1 MAFVSFHAIEEF
13 PGIPPISFLFDGM
26 YPFPAASGGKIPDAA
41 PTCTRRLLILSP
53 AGKVSEYHFPWTR
66 ARPKGA
72 SQAMPIELKLP
83 DVGEGIAEGEVVR
96 WLVAEGAAVKEDDPL
111 VEILTDKAN
120 VEIPSPVTG
129 TVVTILATPGQVVKV
144 GELLALI
151 EPAAVKTT
159 APGGEVLATPVV
171 RKLAKDLGVDL
182 GAVHGSGP
190 GGRITEE
197 DVRRAAVPKA
207 PAGTPTEPTSE
218 ERIPFRGKRRMVAR
232 KMVAAK
238 TRVPH
243 ALLVDEADVSGL
255 LAERAKMRETGERE
269 GVRITILPFIMKAVA
284 GALQMHP
291 ALNASLDE
299 AREELVLKKKVDVGM
314 AVDAEDGLVVPV
326 VRNADAKSVIEL
338 AREIERLSAAAR
350 EGTLAPGD
358 LAGGTFTIS
367 SVGSIGG
374 LFSYPVINVPEAA
387 ILAAHK
393 IVTRPV
399 VRDGEIVPREMM
411 YLSLSFDHRI
421 VDGGAATRFLNE
433 VVRRIEA
440 SAI

>member
-1 MAFVSFHAIEEF
+1 
-13 PGIPPISFLFDGM
+13 
-26 YPFPAASGGKIPDAA
+26 
-41 PTCTRRLLILSP
+41 
-53 AGKVSEYHFPWTR
+53 
-66 ARPKGA
+66 
-72 SQAMPIELKLP
+72 MPIELRLP

-96 WLVAEGAAVKEDDPL
+96 WLVAEGAKVKEDDPL

-129 TVVTILATPGQVVKV
+129 TVVKILAASGRIVKV
-144 GELLALI
+144 GGPLALI
-151 EPAAVKTT
+151 EPAAGQAIAAHHATASSDRPTSTPREATT
-159 APGGEVLATPVV
+159 GQGSPPKVAGAPGGDVLATPVV
-171 RKLAKDLGVDL
+171 RKLAKDLGVEL
-182 GAVHGSGP
+182 GAVPGTGP
-190 GGRITEE
+190 GGRVTEE
-197 DVRRAAVPKA
+197 DVRKATGPKVSTGVPA
-207 PAGTPTEPTSE
+207 ESSAE
-218 ERIPFRGKRRMVAR
+218 ERIPFRGRRRMIAR
-232 KMVAAK
+232 KMAAAK

-269 GVRITILPFIMKAVA
+269 GVRVTILPFIMKAVA
-284 GALQMHP
+284 GAIKRHP

-299 AREELVLKKKVDVGM
+299 DREEIVLKKNVDVGM
-314 AVDAEDGLVVPV
+314 AVDAGDGLVVPV

-350 EGTLAPGD
+350 EGVLAPGD

-374 LFSYPVINVPEAA
+374 LFSYPIINVPEAA

-421 VDGGAATRFLNE
+421 VDGGEATRFLNE

-440 SAI
+440 SAA

>member
-1 MAFVSFHAIEEF
+1 
-13 PGIPPISFLFDGM
+13 
-26 YPFPAASGGKIPDAA
+26 
-41 PTCTRRLLILSP
+41 
-53 AGKVSEYHFPWTR
+53 
-66 ARPKGA
+66 
-72 SQAMPIELKLP
+72 MPIELRLP
-83 DVGEGIAEGEVVR
+83 DVGEGIAEAEVVR
-96 WLVAEGAAVKEDDPL
+96 WLVAEGAQVKEDDPL
-111 VEILTDKAN
+111 VEVLTDKAN
-120 VEIPSPVTG
+120 VELPSPVTG
-129 TVVTILATPGQVVKV
+129 TVVKIVAAPGQIVKV
-144 GELLALI
+144 GGLLALV
-151 EPAAVKTT
+151 EPAVEKSAAV
-159 APGGEVLATPVV
+159 GGAVLATPVV
-171 RKLAKDLGVDL
+171 RKLAKDLGVEL
-182 GAVHGSGP
+182 GDVPGSGS
-190 GGRITEE
+190 GGRVIEE
-197 DVRRAAVPKA
+197 DVRRATGPKA
-207 PAGTPTEPTSE
+207 PSGPPPESAAE
-218 ERIPFRGKRRMVAR
+218 ERIPFKGKRRMIAR

-255 LAERAKMRETGERE
+255 LAERAKMREIGERE

-284 GALQMHP
+284 GALLRHP

-299 AREELVLKKKVDVGM
+299 EREEIIRRKTVDVGM
-314 AVDAEDGLVVPV
+314 AVDAGDGLVVPV

-338 AREIERLSAAAR
+338 AREIDRLSAAAR

-358 LAGGTFTIS
+358 QTGGTFTIS

-421 VDGGAATRFLNE
+421 VDGGEATRFLNE
-433 VVRRIEA
+433 VVRRVEA
-440 SAI
+440 SSI

>member
-1 MAFVSFHAIEEF
+1 
-13 PGIPPISFLFDGM
+13 
-26 YPFPAASGGKIPDAA
+26 
-41 PTCTRRLLILSP
+41 
-53 AGKVSEYHFPWTR
+53 
-66 ARPKGA
+66 
-72 SQAMPIELKLP
+72 MPIELKLP
-83 DVGEGIAEGEVVR
+83 DVGEGIAEGEIVR
-96 WLVAEGAAVKEDDPL
+96 WLVAEGAQVKEDDLL

-120 VEIPSPVTG
+120 IELPSPVNG
-129 TVVTILATPGQVVKV
+129 TLLRILAKSGQLVKV
-144 GELLALI
+144 GEPIALI
-151 EPAAVKTT
+151 EPATVKS
-159 APGGEVLATPVV
+159 AGAGGEVLATPVV
-171 RKLAKDLGVDL
+171 RKLAKDLGVEL
-182 GAVHGSGP
+182 SALLGSGP
-190 GGRITEE
+190 GGRVTEE
-197 DVRRAAVPKA
+197 DVRRAAA
-207 PAGTPTEPTSE
+207 PAAGVPAEFASG
-218 ERIPFRGKRRMVAR
+218 ERIPFKGKRRMIAR

-243 ALLVDEADVSGL
+243 ALLVDEVDVSGL
-255 LAERAKMRETGERE
+255 LAERARMRETAERE
-269 GVRITILPFIMKAVA
+269 GVRITVLPFIMKAVA
-284 GALQMHP
+284 GALQRHP

-299 AREELVLKKKVDVGM
+299 DRDAIVRKKTIDIGM

-326 VRNADAKSVIEL
+326 VRNADGKSVIEL
-338 AREIERLSAAAR
+338 AREIDRLSAAAR
-350 EGTLAPGD
+350 EGTVAPGD

-374 LFSYPVINVPEAA
+374 LFSYPIINVPEAA

-421 VDGGAATRFLNE
+421 VDGGEATRFLNE

>member
-1 MAFVSFHAIEEF
+1 
-13 PGIPPISFLFDGM
+13 
-26 YPFPAASGGKIPDAA
+26 
-41 PTCTRRLLILSP
+41 
-53 AGKVSEYHFPWTR
+53 
-66 ARPKGA
+66 
-72 SQAMPIELKLP
+72 MPIELKFP

-120 VEIPSPVTG
+120 VEIPSPVAG
-129 TVVTILATPGQVVKV
+129 TVVKILATPGQIVKV
-144 GELLALI
+144 GGLLALI
-151 EPAAVKTT
+151 EPAARKV
-159 APGGEVLATPVV
+159 PGAGGAVLATPVV

-182 GAVHGSGP
+182 GDVPGTGP

-197 DVRRAAVPKA
+197 DVRRAAGPKV
-207 PAGTPTEPTSE
+207 PAGIPAESTSE
-218 ERIPFRGKRRMVAR
+218 ERIPFKGKRRMIAR

-255 LAERAKMRETGERE
+255 LAERTKMREIGERE
-269 GVRITILPFIMKAVA
+269 GVRITILPFVMKAVA
-284 GALQMHP
+284 GALQRHP
-291 ALNASLDE
+291 ALNASLDD
-299 AREELVLKKKVDVGM
+299 AREEIVLKKTVDIGM
-314 AVDAEDGLVVPV
+314 AVDAADGLVVPV

-358 LAGGTFTIS
+358 LTGGTFTIS

-421 VDGGAATRFLNE
+421 VDGGEATRFLNE
-433 VVRRIEA
+433 VVRRIET
-440 SAI
+440 SAT

>member
-1 MAFVSFHAIEEF
+1 
-13 PGIPPISFLFDGM
+13 
-26 YPFPAASGGKIPDAA
+26 
-41 PTCTRRLLILSP
+41 
-53 AGKVSEYHFPWTR
+53 
-66 ARPKGA
+66 
-72 SQAMPIELKLP
+72 MPIELKLP

-96 WLVAEGAAVKEDDPL
+96 WLVAEGAQVREDDLL

-120 VEIPSPVTG
+120 IELPSPVSG
-129 TVVTILATPGQVVKV
+129 TFLKILAQPGQIVNV
-144 GELLALI
+144 GGALALI
-151 EPAAVKTT
+151 EPAPGQAAAVYRVTAPPDRPTSTPRDATEPGQGSHPKSTG

-171 RKLAKDLGVDL
+171 RKLAKDLGVEM
-182 GAVHGSGP
+182 GAVPGTGP

-197 DVRRAAVPKA
+197 DVRRAAA
-207 PAGTPTEPTSE
+207 PTARAGAPVDSASE
-218 ERIPFRGKRRMVAR
+218 ERVPFRGRRRMIAR

-238 TRVPH
+238 SRVPH

-284 GALQMHP
+284 GALRRHP

-299 AREELVLKKKVDVGM
+299 AREEIVLRKKVDVGM
-314 AVDAEDGLVVPV
+314 AVDAEDGLVVPI

-358 LAGGTFTIS
+358 LTGGTFTIS

-374 LFSYPVINVPEAA
+374 LFSYPIINVPEAA

-421 VDGGAATRFLNE
+421 VDGGEATRFLNE

>member
-1 MAFVSFHAIEEF
+1 
-13 PGIPPISFLFDGM
+13 
-26 YPFPAASGGKIPDAA
+26 
-41 PTCTRRLLILSP
+41 
-53 AGKVSEYHFPWTR
+53 
-66 ARPKGA
+66 
-72 SQAMPIELKLP
+72 MPIELKLP

-129 TVVTILATPGQVVKV
+129 TVVKILATPGQIVKV
-144 GELLALI
+144 GGLLVLI
-151 EPAAVKTT
+151 EPAAGQAAAARHVGALPDRPASVPREATEPGKGSPPKR
-159 APGGEVLATPVV
+159 AGSPGGDVLATPVV
-171 RKLAKDLGVDL
+171 RKVAKDLGVDL
-182 GAVHGSGP
+182 GEVPGSGP

-197 DVRRAAVPKA
+197 DVRRAAGTKV
-207 PAGTPTEPTSE
+207 PAGIASESTSE
-218 ERIPFRGKRRMVAR
+218 ERVPFRGRRRMIAR

-284 GALQMHP
+284 EALRRHP

-299 AREELVLKKKVDVGM
+299 DREEIVLKKKVDVGM
-314 AVDAEDGLVVPV
+314 AVDAGDGLVVPV

-374 LFSYPVINVPEAA
+374 LFSYPIINVPEAA
-387 ILAAHK
+387 VLAAHK
-393 IVTRPV
+393 IVNRPV
-399 VRDGEIVPREMM
+399 VRDGEIVPRDMM

>member
-1 MAFVSFHAIEEF
+1 M
-13 PGIPPISFLFDGM
+13 
-26 YPFPAASGGKIPDAA
+26 PF
-41 PTCTRRLLILSP
+41 
-53 AGKVSEYHFPWTR
+53 
-66 ARPKGA
+66 
-72 SQAMPIELKLP
+72 ELKLP
-83 DVGEGIAEGEVVR
+83 DVGEGIAEGEIVR
-96 WLVAEGAAVKEDDPL
+96 WLVAEGAAVKEDDLL

-120 VEIPSPVTG
+120 IELPSPVSG
-129 TVVTILATPGQVVKV
+129 TFLKILAQPGQIVKV
-144 GELLALI
+144 GEPIALI
-151 EPAAVKTT
+151 EPAAGQAAARYAIPPSDRPVSVSREAIEPGPGSPSGK
-159 APGGEVLATPVV
+159 AAGSGGEVLATPIV
-171 RKLAKDLGVDL
+171 RKLAKDLGLEL
-182 GAVHGSGP
+182 GAVRGSGP

-197 DVRRAAVPKA
+197 DVRRATGQKM
-207 PAGTPTEPTSE
+207 PAGIPAESSSE
-218 ERIPFRGKRRMVAR
+218 ERIPFKGRRRMIAR

-243 ALLVDEADVSGL
+243 ALLVDEADLTGL
-255 LAERAKMRETGERE
+255 LAERAKLRETGERD

-284 GALQMHP
+284 GALQRHP

-299 AREELVLKKKVDVGM
+299 DREEIVLKKRVDVGM
-314 AVDAEDGLVVPV
+314 AVDTEDGLVVPV

-338 AREIERLSAAAR
+338 AREIERRSAAAR

-374 LFSYPVINVPEAA
+374 LFSYPIINVPEAA

-421 VDGGAATRFLNE
+421 VDGGEATRFLNE
-433 VVRRIEA
+433 VVGRIEA
-440 SAI
+440 SAIF

>member
-1 MAFVSFHAIEEF
+1 
-13 PGIPPISFLFDGM
+13 
-26 YPFPAASGGKIPDAA
+26 
-41 PTCTRRLLILSP
+41 
-53 AGKVSEYHFPWTR
+53 
-66 ARPKGA
+66 
-72 SQAMPIELKLP
+72 MPIELKLP

-96 WLVAEGAAVKEDDPL
+96 WLVAEGAQVKEDDPL
-111 VEILTDKAN
+111 VEVLTDKAN

-129 TVVTILATPGQVVKV
+129 TVVRILAAPGQVVKV
-144 GELLALI
+144 GGPLALI
-151 EPAAVKTT
+151 EPAVGQAATAHHATASPDRPPSVPREATDPGPGSPPKMAG
-159 APGGEVLATPVV
+159 APGHDVLATPVV

-182 GAVHGSGP
+182 GAVPGSGP

-197 DVRRAAVPKA
+197 DVRRAPGAKTAADVPA
-207 PAGTPTEPTSE
+207 ESASE
-218 ERIPFRGKRRMVAR
+218 ERIPIKGRRRMIAR

-243 ALLVDEADVSGL
+243 ALLVDEADVSGI
-255 LAERAKMRETGERE
+255 LAERTRIRETGEWA

-284 GALQMHP
+284 GALRRHP

-299 AREELVLKKKVDVGM
+299 DREEIVLKKKVDVGM
-314 AVDAEDGLVVPV
+314 AVDAGDGLVVPV
-326 VRNADAKSVIEL
+326 VRNAAAKSVIEL
-338 AREIERLSAAAR
+338 AREIERLTAAAR
-350 EGTLAPGD
+350 AGTLAPGD

-374 LFSYPVINVPEAA
+374 LFSYPIINVPEAA

-421 VDGGAATRFLNE
+421 VDGGEATRFLNE

-440 SAI
+440 SAT

>member
-1 MAFVSFHAIEEF
+1 
-13 PGIPPISFLFDGM
+13 
-26 YPFPAASGGKIPDAA
+26 
-41 PTCTRRLLILSP
+41 
-53 AGKVSEYHFPWTR
+53 
-66 ARPKGA
+66 
-72 SQAMPIELKLP
+72 MPIELKLP
-83 DVGEGIAEGEVVR
+83 DVGEGIAEGEIVR
-96 WLVAEGAAVKEDDPL
+96 WLVAEGAAVKEDDLL

-120 VEIPSPVTG
+120 IELPSPVSG
-129 TVVTILATPGQVVKV
+129 TFLKILAQPGQIVKV
-144 GELLALI
+144 GEPIALI
-151 EPAAVKTT
+151 EPAAGQAAAAHRAMASSDRPTPASMEAAEPSRASLSGK
-159 APGGEVLATPVV
+159 AAGAGGEVLATPVV
-171 RKLAKDLGVDL
+171 RKLAKDLGVEP
-182 GAVHGSGP
+182 GEVQGSGP

-197 DVRRAAVPKA
+197 DVRRTAGAKA
-207 PAGTPTEPTSE
+207 LAGIPAGSTSE
-218 ERIPFRGKRRMVAR
+218 ERIPFKGRRRMIAR
-232 KMVAAK
+232 TMVAEK

-243 ALLVDEADVSGL
+243 AMLVDEADVSGL
-255 LAERAKMRETGERE
+255 LAERAKMREIGERE

-284 GALQMHP
+284 GALQRHP

-299 AREELVLKKKVDVGM
+299 DREEIVLKKKVDVGM
-314 AVDAEDGLVVPV
+314 AVDTEDGLVVPV

-358 LAGGTFTIS
+358 LTGGTFTIS

-374 LFSYPVINVPEAA
+374 LFSYPIINVPEAA

-421 VDGGAATRFLNE
+421 VDGGEATRFLNE
-433 VVRRIEA
+433 VVWRIEA
-440 SAI
+440 SVP

>member
-1 MAFVSFHAIEEF
+1 
-13 PGIPPISFLFDGM
+13 
-26 YPFPAASGGKIPDAA
+26 
-41 PTCTRRLLILSP
+41 
-53 AGKVSEYHFPWTR
+53 
-66 ARPKGA
+66 
-72 SQAMPIELKLP
+72 MPIELKLP

-120 VEIPSPVTG
+120 IEIPSPVTG
-129 TVVTILATPGQVVKV
+129 TVVKILAAPGQVVKV
-144 GELLALI
+144 GGLLVLI
-151 EPAAVKTT
+151 EPAAGQAAATQYVT
-159 APGGEVLATPVV
+159 AAPERPAPFQREASEPGQGSPPKGAGAPAAGVLATPVV
-171 RKLAKDLGVDL
+171 RKLAKDLGVEL
-182 GAVHGSGP
+182 GEVSGSGQ

-197 DVRRAAVPKA
+197 DVRRAAGPK
-207 PAGTPTEPTSE
+207 TPTGPPSESASE
-218 ERIPFRGKRRMVAR
+218 ERIPFRGRRRMIAR

-255 LAERAKMRETGERE
+255 LAERGKMREIGERE
-269 GVRITILPFIMKAVA
+269 GVRITVLPFIMKAVA
-284 GALQMHP
+284 GALRRYP

-299 AREELVLKKKVDVGM
+299 DREEIVLKRKVDVGM

-326 VRNADAKSVIEL
+326 VRNADGKSVIEL

-350 EGTLAPGD
+350 EGALAPGD

-374 LFSYPVINVPEAA
+374 LFSYPIINVPEAA
-387 ILAAHK
+387 LLAAHK

-421 VDGGAATRFLNE
+421 VDGGEATRFLNE

>member
-1 MAFVSFHAIEEF
+1 
-13 PGIPPISFLFDGM
+13 
-26 YPFPAASGGKIPDAA
+26 
-41 PTCTRRLLILSP
+41 
-53 AGKVSEYHFPWTR
+53 
-66 ARPKGA
+66 
-72 SQAMPIELKLP
+72 MPIELKLP

-96 WLVAEGAAVKEDDPL
+96 WLVAEGAAVKEDDLL

-120 VEIPSPVTG
+120 IELPSPVTG
-129 TVVTILATPGQVVKV
+129 TFLKILAQPGQIVKV
-144 GELLALI
+144 GEPIALI
-151 EPAAVKTT
+151 EPAAGQAAALHAVTPSDRPTPASLEAIKPGQGTPT
-159 APGGEVLATPVV
+159 GKAVGAGGEVLATPVV
-171 RKLAKDLGVDL
+171 RKVAKDLGIEL
-182 GAVHGSGP
+182 GTIPGSGP
-190 GGRITEE
+190 GGRVTEE
-197 DVRRAAVPKA
+197 DVRRAAGPKVPVGI
-207 PAGTPTEPTSE
+207 PAESTSE
-218 ERIPFRGKRRMVAR
+218 ERIPFKGRRRMIAR

-255 LAERAKMRETGERE
+255 LAERAKMREIGDRE

-284 GALQMHP
+284 GALRRHP

-299 AREELVLKKKVDVGM
+299 DRDEIVLKKKVDVGM
-314 AVDAEDGLVVPV
+314 AVDAGDGLVVPV

-338 AREIERLSAAAR
+338 AKEIDRLSTAAR
-350 EGTLAPGD
+350 EGTLTPGD

-374 LFSYPVINVPEAA
+374 LFSYPIINIPEAA

-421 VDGGAATRFLNE
+421 VDGGEATRFLNE

-440 SAI
+440 SVI

>member
-1 MAFVSFHAIEEF
+1 
-13 PGIPPISFLFDGM
+13 
-26 YPFPAASGGKIPDAA
+26 
-41 PTCTRRLLILSP
+41 
-53 AGKVSEYHFPWTR
+53 
-66 ARPKGA
+66 
-72 SQAMPIELKLP
+72 MPIELKLP
-83 DVGEGIAEGEVVR
+83 DVGEGIAEGEIVR
-96 WLVAEGAAVKEDDPL
+96 WLVAEGAQVKEDDLL

-120 VEIPSPVTG
+120 IELPSPVNG
-129 TVVTILATPGQVVKV
+129 TLLRILAKSGQLVKV
-144 GELLALI
+144 GEPIALI
-151 EPAAVKTT
+151 EPATVKS
-159 APGGEVLATPVV
+159 AGAGGEVLATPVV
-171 RKLAKDLGVDL
+171 RKVAKDLGVEL
-182 GAVHGSGP
+182 SAMIGSGP
-190 GGRITEE
+190 GGRVTEE
-197 DVRRAAVPKA
+197 DVRRAAA
-207 PAGTPTEPTSE
+207 PAAGVPAEFASG
-218 ERIPFRGKRRMVAR
+218 ERIPFKGKRRMIAR

-243 ALLVDEADVSGL
+243 ALLVDEVDVSGL
-255 LAERAKMRETGERE
+255 LAERARMRETAERE
-269 GVRITILPFIMKAVA
+269 GVRITVLPFIMKAVA
-284 GALQMHP
+284 GALQRHP

-299 AREELVLKKKVDVGM
+299 DRDAIVRKKTIDIGM

-326 VRNADAKSVIEL
+326 VRNADGKSVIEL
-338 AREIERLSAAAR
+338 AREIDRLSAAAR
-350 EGTLAPGD
+350 EGTGAPRD

-374 LFSYPVINVPEAA
+374 LFSYPIINVPEAA

-421 VDGGAATRFLNE
+421 VDGGEATRFLNE

>member
-1 MAFVSFHAIEEF
+1 
-13 PGIPPISFLFDGM
+13 
-26 YPFPAASGGKIPDAA
+26 
-41 PTCTRRLLILSP
+41 
-53 AGKVSEYHFPWTR
+53 
-66 ARPKGA
+66 
-72 SQAMPIELKLP
+72 MPIELRLP

-96 WLVAEGAAVKEDDPL
+96 WLVAEGAEVKEDDLL

-120 VEIPSPVTG
+120 IELPSPVSG
-129 TVVTILATPGQVVKV
+129 TILKILAQPGQVVKV
-144 GELLALI
+144 GGPLALI
-151 EPAAVKTT
+151 EPAAGESGTVAHVEASSDRPASVPREGKDPGQGSPPKRAG
-159 APGGEVLATPVV
+159 APGGGVLATPVV
-171 RKLAKDLGVDL
+171 RKLAKDLGVEL
-182 GAVHGSGP
+182 EEIPGSGP
-190 GGRITEE
+190 GGRVTEE
-197 DVRRAAVPKA
+197 DVRRAAGPKA
-207 PAGTPTEPTSE
+207 PAGIPAESASE
-218 ERIPFRGKRRMVAR
+218 ERIPFRGIRRRIAR

-255 LAERAKMRETGERE
+255 LAERAKLREVGERE
-269 GVRITILPFIMKAVA
+269 GVRITILPFLMKAVA
-284 GALQMHP
+284 GALRRHP
-291 ALNASLDE
+291 ALNATLDE
-299 AREELVLKKKVDVGM
+299 SREEIVLKKTFDIGM
-314 AVDAEDGLVVPV
+314 AVDAEEGLVVPV

-393 IVTRPV
+393 IVRRPV
-399 VRDGEIVPREMM
+399 VRDGEIVPRDMM

-433 VVRRIEA
+433 VVQRIEA

>member
-1 MAFVSFHAIEEF
+1 
-13 PGIPPISFLFDGM
+13 
-26 YPFPAASGGKIPDAA
+26 
-41 PTCTRRLLILSP
+41 
-53 AGKVSEYHFPWTR
+53 
-66 ARPKGA
+66 
-72 SQAMPIELKLP
+72 MPIELKLP

-96 WLVAEGAAVKEDDPL
+96 WLVAEGAAVKEDDLL

-120 VEIPSPVTG
+120 IELPSPVSG
-129 TVVTILATPGQVVKV
+129 TFLKILAQPGQIVKV
-144 GELLALI
+144 GEPIALI
-151 EPAAVKTT
+151 EPAEPAHGSPPKKAS

-171 RKLAKDLGVDL
+171 RKLAKDLGVEL
-182 GAVHGSGP
+182 GAVRGGGP

-197 DVRRAAVPKA
+197 DVWRAAGPKA
-207 PAGTPTEPTSE
+207 PAGTPTESASE
-218 ERIPFRGKRRMVAR
+218 ERIPFKGKRRMIAR

-284 GALQMHP
+284 GALQRHP

-299 AREELVLKKKVDVGM
+299 DRDAIVRKKTFDIGM

-326 VRNADAKSVIEL
+326 VRSADGKSVIEL
-338 AREIERLSAAAR
+338 AREIDRLSAAAR

-367 SVGSIGG
+367 SVGSVGG
-374 LFSYPVINVPEAA
+374 LFSYPIINVPEAA

-421 VDGGAATRFLNE
+421 VDGGEATRFLNE

>member
-1 MAFVSFHAIEEF
+1 
-13 PGIPPISFLFDGM
+13 
-26 YPFPAASGGKIPDAA
+26 
-41 PTCTRRLLILSP
+41 
-53 AGKVSEYHFPWTR
+53 
-66 ARPKGA
+66 
-72 SQAMPIELKLP
+72 MPIELKLP

-96 WLVAEGAAVKEDDPL
+96 WLVAEGTAVTEDDPL

-120 VEIPSPVTG
+120 VEIPSPVSG
-129 TVVTILATPGQVVKV
+129 TLLRILAKSGQLVKV
-144 GELLALI
+144 GEPIALI
-151 EPAAVKTT
+151 EPAAGQAAAAQRGMTPPDRP
-159 APGGEVLATPVV
+159 APASREATEPGHGSPSGEAAAAGREVLATPVV
-171 RKLAKDLGVDL
+171 RKLAKDLGVEL
-182 GAVHGSGP
+182 GAIPGSGP
-190 GGRITEE
+190 GGRVTEE
-197 DVRRAAVPKA
+197 DVRRAAGPKA
-207 PAGTPTEPTSE
+207 PAGIPAESASE
-218 ERIPFRGKRRMVAR
+218 ERIPFRGRRRMIAR

-255 LAERAKMRETGERE
+255 LAERAKMREIGERE

-284 GALQMHP
+284 GALQRHP

-299 AREELVLKKKVDVGM
+299 ERGEIVRKKKVVVGM
-314 AVDAEDGLVVPV
+314 AVDAGDGLVVPV

-338 AREIERLSAAAR
+338 AREIDRLSAAAR

-358 LAGGTFTIS
+358 LTGGTFTIS

-421 VDGGAATRFLNE
+421 VDGGEATRFLNE

>member
-1 MAFVSFHAIEEF
+1 
-13 PGIPPISFLFDGM
+13 
-26 YPFPAASGGKIPDAA
+26 
-41 PTCTRRLLILSP
+41 
-53 AGKVSEYHFPWTR
+53 
-66 ARPKGA
+66 
-72 SQAMPIELKLP
+72 MPIELKLP

-96 WLVAEGAAVKEDDPL
+96 WLVAEGAQVREDDPL

-129 TVVTILATPGQVVKV
+129 TLLKILAAPGQVVKV
-144 GELLALI
+144 GEPLALV
-151 EPAAVKTT
+151 EPAAGETAGVGRVAGSADRPASVPREAKDPGPGSPPKRSG
-159 APGGEVLATPVV
+159 APGGGALATPFV
-171 RKLAKDLGVDL
+171 RKLAKDLGVDP
-182 GAVHGSGP
+182 GVVPGSGP
-190 GGRITEE
+190 GGRVTEE
-197 DVRRAAVPKA
+197 DVRGAAVPEGIRPASA
-207 PAGTPTEPTSE
+207 PE
-218 ERIPFRGKRRMVAR
+218 ERIPLKGKRRMIAR

-243 ALLVDEADVSGL
+243 ALLVDEADVSGI
-255 LAERAKMRETGERE
+255 LAERTRIRETGEWA
-269 GVRITILPFIMKAVA
+269 GVRITILPFILKAVA
-284 GALQMHP
+284 GALRRHP

-299 AREELVLKKKVDVGM
+299 EREEIVRRNRVDVGM
-314 AVDAEDGLVVPV
+314 AVDAADGLAVPV

-358 LAGGTFTIS
+358 QTGGTFTIS

-421 VDGGAATRFLNE
+421 VDGGEATRFLNE

-440 SAI
+440 SAP

>member
-1 MAFVSFHAIEEF
+1 
-13 PGIPPISFLFDGM
+13 
-26 YPFPAASGGKIPDAA
+26 
-41 PTCTRRLLILSP
+41 
-53 AGKVSEYHFPWTR
+53 
-66 ARPKGA
+66 
-72 SQAMPIELKLP
+72 MPIELKLP
-83 DVGEGIAEGEVVR
+83 DVGEGIAEGEIVR
-96 WLVAEGAAVKEDDPL
+96 WLVAEGARVREDDPL
-111 VEILTDKAN
+111 VEVLTDKAN

-129 TVVTILATPGQVVKV
+129 TVVKIVAAPGRIVKV
-144 GELLALI
+144 GETIAILDAVASR
-151 EPAAVKTT
+151 PAAGSPAAPGTGSPDASPGASGIGMDPVSAKGRP
-159 APGGEVLATPVV
+159 PGGEVLATPVV
-171 RKLAKDLGVDL
+171 RRLAKELGVDL
-182 GAVHGSGP
+182 EAVPGAGP

-197 DVRRAAVPKA
+197 DVRRAAGPKSAGA
-207 PAGTPTEPTSE
+207 PAESASE
-218 ERIPFRGKRRMVAR
+218 ERVPFRGKRRMIAR

-255 LAERAKMRETGERE
+255 MAARAKMREIGERE
-269 GVRITILPFIMKAVA
+269 GVRITVLPFVMKAVA
-284 GALQMHP
+284 GALRVHP

-299 AREELVLKKKVDVGM
+299 EREEVVLKNKVDVGM

-326 VRNADAKSVIEL
+326 VRNADARSVIEL
-338 AREIERLSAAAR
+338 AREIDRLSAAAR

-374 LFSYPVINVPEAA
+374 LFSYPVINVPEAG

-399 VRDGEIVPREMM
+399 VRDGEIVPRPMM
-411 YLSLSFDHRI
+411 YVSLSFDHRI
-421 VDGGAATRFLNE
+421 VDGGEATRFLNE

>member
-1 MAFVSFHAIEEF
+1 MS
-13 PGIPPISFLFDGM
+13 
-26 YPFPAASGGKIPDAA
+26 
-41 PTCTRRLLILSP
+41 
-53 AGKVSEYHFPWTR
+53 
-66 ARPKGA
+66 
-72 SQAMPIELKLP
+72 IELKLP
-83 DVGEGIAEGEVVR
+83 DVGEGIAEGEIVR
-96 WLVAEGAAVKEDDPL
+96 WLVAEGAQVKEDDLL

-120 VEIPSPVTG
+120 IEIPSPVSG
-129 TVVTILATPGQVVKV
+129 TLLRILAKSGQVVKV
-144 GELLALI
+144 GEPIALI
-151 EPAAVKTT
+151 EPATVKS
-159 APGGEVLATPVV
+159 AGAGGEVLATPVV
-171 RKLAKDLGVDL
+171 RKLAKDLGVEL
-182 GAVHGSGP
+182 SALAGSGP
-190 GGRITEE
+190 GGRVTEE
-197 DVRRAAVPKA
+197 DVRRAAAPSV
-207 PAGTPTEPTSE
+207 PAGTPTEFPSG
-218 ERIPFRGKRRMVAR
+218 ERIPFKGKRRMIAR

-243 ALLVDEADVSGL
+243 ALLVDEADVSVL
-255 LAERAKMRETGERE
+255 LAERAKMREIGERE
-269 GVRITILPFIMKAVA
+269 GVRITVLPFIMKAVA
-284 GALQMHP
+284 GALQRHP

-299 AREELVLKKKVDVGM
+299 DRDAIVRKKTIDIGM

-326 VRNADAKSVIEL
+326 VRNADGKSVIEL
-338 AREIERLSAAAR
+338 AREIDRLSAAAR
-350 EGTLAPGD
+350 EGTVAPGD

-374 LFSYPVINVPEAA
+374 LFSYPIINVPEAA

-421 VDGGAATRFLNE
+421 VDGGEATRFLNE

>member
-1 MAFVSFHAIEEF
+1 
-13 PGIPPISFLFDGM
+13 
-26 YPFPAASGGKIPDAA
+26 
-41 PTCTRRLLILSP
+41 
-53 AGKVSEYHFPWTR
+53 
-66 ARPKGA
+66 
-72 SQAMPIELKLP
+72 MPIELKLP

-96 WLVAEGAAVKEDDPL
+96 WLVAEGAQVKEDDPL

-120 VEIPSPVTG
+120 VEIPSPVSG
-129 TVVTILATPGQVVKV
+129 TVVKILAAPGQVVKV

-151 EPAAVKTT
+151 EPAARQ
-159 APGGEVLATPVV
+159 AAAAGGDVLATPVV
-171 RKLAKDLGVDL
+171 RKLAKDLGVEL
-182 GAVHGSGP
+182 GAVPGSGT

-197 DVRRAAVPKA
+197 DVRRAAGPKVPT
-207 PAGTPTEPTSE
+207 GTPAEPAPE
-218 ERIPFRGKRRMVAR
+218 ERIPFKGRRRMIAR

-269 GVRITILPFIMKAVA
+269 GVRITILPFLMKAVS
-284 GALQMHP
+284 GALQRHP

-299 AREELVLKKKVDVGM
+299 EREEVVLKKKVNVGM
-314 AVDAEDGLVVPV
+314 AVDAGDGLVVPV

-421 VDGGAATRFLNE
+421 VDGGEATRFLNE

>member
-1 MAFVSFHAIEEF
+1 
-13 PGIPPISFLFDGM
+13 
-26 YPFPAASGGKIPDAA
+26 
-41 PTCTRRLLILSP
+41 
-53 AGKVSEYHFPWTR
+53 
-66 ARPKGA
+66 
-72 SQAMPIELKLP
+72 MPIELKLP

-96 WLVAEGAAVKEDDPL
+96 WLVAEGAEVKEDDPL

-129 TVVTILATPGQVVKV
+129 TVVKIVAAPGQVVKV

-151 EPAAVKTT
+151 EPAAGQAAVAHHVTASSDRPTSTPREVAEPGLGSPPKRAG
-159 APGGEVLATPVV
+159 APGGDVLATPVV
-171 RKLAKDLGVDL
+171 RKLAKDLGVEL
-182 GAVHGSGP
+182 GEVPGSGTA
-190 GGRITEE
+190 GRVTEE
-197 DVRRAAVPKA
+197 DVRRAAGPKE
-207 PAGTPTEPTSE
+207 PAGIPSESTPE
-218 ERIPFRGKRRMVAR
+218 ERIPFKGKRRMIAR

-255 LAERAKMRETGERE
+255 LAERAKMREVGERE
-269 GVRITILPFIMKAVA
+269 GVRITILPFLMKAVA
-284 GALQMHP
+284 GALRGHP

-299 AREELVLKKKVDVGM
+299 DREEIVLKKKIDIGM
-314 AVDAEDGLVVPV
+314 AVDAGDGLVVPV

-393 IVTRPV
+393 IVSRPV
-399 VRDGEIVPREMM
+399 VRDGEIVPRDMM

-421 VDGGAATRFLNE
+421 VDGGEATRFLNE

-440 SAI
+440 SAIL

>member
-1 MAFVSFHAIEEF
+1 
-13 PGIPPISFLFDGM
+13 
-26 YPFPAASGGKIPDAA
+26 
-41 PTCTRRLLILSP
+41 
-53 AGKVSEYHFPWTR
+53 
-66 ARPKGA
+66 
-72 SQAMPIELKLP
+72 MPIELKLP

-96 WLVAEGAAVKEDDPL
+96 WLVAEGAVVKEDDPL

-129 TVVTILATPGQVVKV
+129 TVLKILAAPGQIVKV
-144 GELLALI
+144 GGLLVLI
-151 EPAAVKTT
+151 EPAAGQAAAAHRVTASSDRPT
-159 APGGEVLATPVV
+159 SVPREATESGQGPLPRRAGAPGGDVLATPVV

-182 GAVHGSGP
+182 GDVPGTGP
-190 GGRITEE
+190 GGRVTEE
-197 DVRRAAVPKA
+197 DVRGASGGKAPSVPPVESAAV
-207 PAGTPTEPTSE
+207 
-218 ERIPFRGKRRMVAR
+218 ERIPFKGRRRMIAR

-255 LAERAKMRETGERE
+255 LAERTKMREIGERE
-269 GVRITILPFIMKAVA
+269 GVRITILSFIMKAVA
-284 GALQMHP
+284 GALQRHP

-299 AREELVLKKKVDVGM
+299 DREEIVLKKKIDIGM
-314 AVDAEDGLVVPV
+314 AVDAGDGLVVPV

-350 EGTLAPGD
+350 EGTFAPGD

-374 LFSYPVINVPEAA
+374 LFTYPIINVPEAA

-399 VRDGEIVPREMM
+399 IRDGEIVPREMM

>member
-1 MAFVSFHAIEEF
+1 
-13 PGIPPISFLFDGM
+13 
-26 YPFPAASGGKIPDAA
+26 
-41 PTCTRRLLILSP
+41 
-53 AGKVSEYHFPWTR
+53 
-66 ARPKGA
+66 
-72 SQAMPIELKLP
+72 MPIELKLP

-120 VEIPSPVTG
+120 IEIPSPVTG
-129 TVVTILATPGQVVKV
+129 TVVTILAAPGQVVKV
-144 GELLALI
+144 GGLLALI
-151 EPAAVKTT
+151 EPAAGQAVSAQPFTP
-159 APGGEVLATPVV
+159 APGSAQASSGRTDSREEPLSPKSRPGVADVLATPVV
-171 RKLAKDLGVDL
+171 RKIAKDLGVDL
-182 GAVHGSGP
+182 GSVPGTGT
-190 GGRITEE
+190 GGRVTEQ
-197 DVRRAAVPKA
+197 DVRRAAGPKEPAGA
-207 PAGTPTEPTSE
+207 PAESAPE
-218 ERIPFRGKRRMVAR
+218 ERIPFKGKRRMIAR
-232 KMVAAK
+232 KMTAAK

-255 LAERAKMRETGERE
+255 LAERAKMREIGERE

-284 GALQMHP
+284 EALRRHP

-299 AREELVLKKKVDVGM
+299 DREEIVLKKRVDVGM

-350 EGTLAPGD
+350 EGTLASAD

-399 VRDGEIVPREMM
+399 VRDGAIVPREMM

-421 VDGGAATRFLNE
+421 VDGGEATRFLNE

>member
-1 MAFVSFHAIEEF
+1 
-13 PGIPPISFLFDGM
+13 
-26 YPFPAASGGKIPDAA
+26 
-41 PTCTRRLLILSP
+41 
-53 AGKVSEYHFPWTR
+53 
-66 ARPKGA
+66 
-72 SQAMPIELKLP
+72 MPIELKLP
-83 DVGEGIAEGEVVR
+83 DVGEGIAEGEIVR
-96 WLVAEGAAVKEDDPL
+96 WLVAEGAQVKEDDPL

-129 TVVTILATPGQVVKV
+129 TVVKIAAAPGQVVKV

-151 EPAAVKTT
+151 EPAAGQARSAQHLMAPSDRPTSAPREGTEPVQGSPPKRAG
-159 APGGEVLATPVV
+159 APGGGVLATPVV
-171 RKLAKDLGVDL
+171 RKLAKDLGVEL
-182 GAVHGSGP
+182 EEVPGSGP

-197 DVRRAAVPKA
+197 DVRRAAAPEA
-207 PAGTPTEPTSE
+207 PADAPAESPPE
-218 ERIPFRGKRRMVAR
+218 ERVPFKGRRRMIAR

-255 LAERAKMRETGERE
+255 LSERAKMREVGERE
-269 GVRITILPFIMKAVA
+269 GVRITILPFLMKAVA
-284 GALQMHP
+284 GALQRHP

-299 AREELVLKKKVDVGM
+299 SREEIVLKKTFDIGM

-326 VRNADAKSVIEL
+326 VRNAEAKSVIEL

-374 LFSYPVINVPEAA
+374 TRRGDRPPRYDVLESLLRSPYRGRRSGDAVPERGR
-387 ILAAHK
+387 
-393 IVTRPV
+393 TT
-399 VRDGEIVPREMM
+399 
-411 YLSLSFDHRI
+411 HRG
-421 VDGGAATRFLNE
+421 VGDMKG
-433 VVRRIEA
+433 RI
-440 SAI
+440 SR

>member
-1 MAFVSFHAIEEF
+1 
-13 PGIPPISFLFDGM
+13 
-26 YPFPAASGGKIPDAA
+26 
-41 PTCTRRLLILSP
+41 
-53 AGKVSEYHFPWTR
+53 
-66 ARPKGA
+66 
-72 SQAMPIELKLP
+72 MPIELKLP

-96 WLVAEGAAVKEDDPL
+96 WLVAEGAQVKEDDPL

-120 VEIPSPVTG
+120 VEIPSPVAG
-129 TVVTILATPGQVVKV
+129 TVVKILAQPGQVVKV
-144 GELLALI
+144 GGSLALI
-151 EPAAVKTT
+151 EPAAGQVAAARHVTISSDRPTT
-159 APGGEVLATPVV
+159 TPREAMDPGQGAPPKSAGAPGSDVLATPVV

-182 GAVHGSGP
+182 GKVPGSGP
-190 GGRITEE
+190 GGRISEE
-197 DVRRAAVPKA
+197 DVRRAAAPEAAKGA
-207 PAGTPTEPTSE
+207 PAESPAE
-218 ERIPFRGKRRMVAR
+218 ERIPFRGRRRMIAR
-232 KMVAAK
+232 KMVQAK

-255 LAERAKMRETGERE
+255 LAGRAKLREVGDKE
-269 GVRITILPFIMKAVA
+269 GVRITILPFLMKAAA
-284 GALQMHP
+284 GALRRHP

-299 AREELVLKKKVDVGM
+299 AREEIVLKKSFDIGM
-314 AVDAEDGLVVPV
+314 AVDTGDGVVVPV

-338 AREIERLSAAAR
+338 AREIERLSEAAR
-350 EGTLAPGD
+350 GGALAPSD
-358 LAGGTFTIS
+358 LSGGTFTVT

-399 VRDGEIVPREMM
+399 VRDGEIVPRDMM

>member
-1 MAFVSFHAIEEF
+1 
-13 PGIPPISFLFDGM
+13 
-26 YPFPAASGGKIPDAA
+26 
-41 PTCTRRLLILSP
+41 
-53 AGKVSEYHFPWTR
+53 
-66 ARPKGA
+66 
-72 SQAMPIELKLP
+72 MPIELKLP

-96 WLVAEGAAVKEDDPL
+96 WLVAEGAQVKEDDLL

-120 VEIPSPVTG
+120 IELPSPVSG
-129 TVVTILATPGQVVKV
+129 TFLKILVQPGQIVNV
-144 GELLALI
+144 GEPIALI
-151 EPAAVKTT
+151 EPTAGQGAVRHAVTPSDRPTPESHEAIKPGQGTPSEKT
-159 APGGEVLATPVV
+159 AGPGGKVLATPVV
-171 RKLAKDLGVDL
+171 RKLAKDLGVEL
-182 GAVHGSGP
+182 GTVPATGP
-190 GGRITEE
+190 DGRVTEE
-197 DVRRAAVPKA
+197 DVRRAAGPMGTAGA
-207 PAGTPTEPTSE
+207 PAESASE
-218 ERIPFRGKRRMVAR
+218 ERVPFRGRRRMIAR

-284 GALQMHP
+284 GALRRHP

-299 AREELVLKKKVDVGM
+299 ATEEIVLKKKIDIGM
-314 AVDAEDGLVVPV
+314 AVDAEDGLVVPI

-350 EGTLAPGD
+350 EGTLSPGD
-358 LAGGTFTIS
+358 LTGGTFTIS

-374 LFSYPVINVPEAA
+374 LFSYPIINVPEAA

-399 VRDGEIVPREMM
+399 VRDGEVVPREMM

-421 VDGGAATRFLNE
+421 VDGGEATRFLNE

-440 SAI
+440 SAP

>member
-1 MAFVSFHAIEEF
+1 MQT
-13 PGIPPISFLFDGM
+13 M
-26 YPFPAASGGKIPDAA
+26 
-41 PTCTRRLLILSP
+41 
-53 AGKVSEYHFPWTR
+53 
-66 ARPKGA
+66 
-72 SQAMPIELKLP
+72 QIELKLP

-96 WLVAEGAAVKEDDPL
+96 WLVAEGAKVKEDDPL

-120 VEIPSPVTG
+120 VEIPSPMSG
-129 TVVTILATPGQVVKV
+129 TVVKILAAPGQIVKV
-144 GELLALI
+144 GGPLALI
-151 EPAAVKTT
+151 EPAAGPGKGSPSGKT
-159 APGGEVLATPVV
+159 AGAAGEVLATPFV
-171 RKLAKDLGVDL
+171 RKLAKDLGLEL
-182 GAVHGSGP
+182 GAVPGSGP

-197 DVRRAAVPKA
+197 DVRRAAGPKTPAGA
-207 PAGTPTEPTSE
+207 PAESTPE
-218 ERIPFRGKRRMVAR
+218 ERIPFKGRRRMIAR

-255 LAERAKMRETGERE
+255 LSERAKMREIGERE
-269 GVRITILPFIMKAVA
+269 GVRITILPFVMKAVA
-284 GALQMHP
+284 GALRGHP

-299 AREELVLKKKVDVGM
+299 DREVIVLKKKIDVGM
-314 AVDAEDGLVVPV
+314 AVDAGDGLVVPV

-358 LAGGTFTIS
+358 LTGGTFTIS

-374 LFSYPVINVPEAA
+374 LFSYPIINVPEAA

-421 VDGGAATRFLNE
+421 VDGGEATRFLNE

>member
-1 MAFVSFHAIEEF
+1 
-13 PGIPPISFLFDGM
+13 
-26 YPFPAASGGKIPDAA
+26 
-41 PTCTRRLLILSP
+41 
-53 AGKVSEYHFPWTR
+53 
-66 ARPKGA
+66 
-72 SQAMPIELKLP
+72 MPIELKLP

-96 WLVAEGAAVKEDDPL
+96 WLVAAGDKVKEDDPL

-120 VEIPSPVTG
+120 IEIPSPVTG
-129 TVVTILATPGQVVKV
+129 TVVAILAAPGQIVKV
-144 GELLALI
+144 GGPLVLI
-151 EPAAVKTT
+151 EPAAGQAVSTHPIAPVPDSARLPTGKTGLMEDPLS
-159 APGGEVLATPVV
+159 AKSRPASGDVLAIPVV
-171 RKLAKDLGVDL
+171 RKLAKDLGVAL
-182 GAVHGSGP
+182 ENVPGSGP
-190 GGRITEE
+190 GGRILEE
-197 DVRRAAVPKA
+197 DVRRAAGPQGSAAVPA
-207 PAGTPTEPTSE
+207 ESASE
-218 ERIPFRGKRRMVAR
+218 ERIPFRGKRRMIAR

-255 LAERAKMRETGERE
+255 LAERTRIRETGEWA
-269 GVRITILPFIMKAVA
+269 GVRITILPFVMKAVA
-284 GALQMHP
+284 GALQRHP

-299 AREELVLKKKVDVGM
+299 DREEIILKKRIDVGM
-314 AVDAEDGLVVPV
+314 AVDTGDGLVVPI
-326 VRNADAKSVIEL
+326 VRNADAKSLIEL
-338 AREIERLSAAAR
+338 AREIERLSEASR

-358 LAGGTFTIS
+358 QTGGSFTIS

-374 LFSYPVINVPEAA
+374 LFSYPIINVPEAA

-421 VDGGAATRFLNE
+421 VDGGEATRFLNE
-433 VVRRIEA
+433 VVGRIEA

>member
-1 MAFVSFHAIEEF
+1 
-13 PGIPPISFLFDGM
+13 
-26 YPFPAASGGKIPDAA
+26 
-41 PTCTRRLLILSP
+41 
-53 AGKVSEYHFPWTR
+53 
-66 ARPKGA
+66 
-72 SQAMPIELKLP
+72 MPIELKLP

-96 WLVAEGAAVKEDDPL
+96 WLVAEGAKVKEDDPL

-120 VEIPSPVTG
+120 VEIPSPVSG
-129 TVVTILATPGQVVKV
+129 TVVKILAAPGQIVKV
-144 GELLALI
+144 GGPLALI
-151 EPAAVKTT
+151 EPAAGPGKGSPSGKT
-159 APGGEVLATPVV
+159 AGAAGEVLATPFV
-171 RKLAKDLGVDL
+171 RKLAKDLGLEL
-182 GAVHGSGP
+182 GAVPGSGP

-197 DVRRAAVPKA
+197 DVRRAAGPKTPEGA
-207 PAGTPTEPTSE
+207 PAESTPE
-218 ERIPFRGKRRMVAR
+218 ERIPFKGRRRMIAR

-255 LAERAKMRETGERE
+255 LSERAKMREIGERE
-269 GVRITILPFIMKAVA
+269 GVRITILPFVMKAVA
-284 GALQMHP
+284 GALRQHP

-299 AREELVLKKKVDVGM
+299 DREVIVLKKKIDVGM
-314 AVDAEDGLVVPV
+314 AVDAGDGLVVPV

-358 LAGGTFTIS
+358 LTGGTFTIS

-374 LFSYPVINVPEAA
+374 LFSYPIINVPEAA

-421 VDGGAATRFLNE
+421 VDGGEATRFLNE